1 MIETYCDTI
10 LVVDDNQAILTALK
24 ISLAGAFRRVLTL
37 ESPDNLVATL
47 KKEDVDVVLLDMN
60 FSLGVNTGHAGLFW
74 LRTLKKL
81 YPDTPVVLM
90 TAYADVQ
97 LAVKGL
103 KNGAADFVT
112 KPWDNDEL
120 IRTLRDAVEKNRVVV
135 PLDKMEQQHVHR
147 VVEQCHGNM
156 SRAAE
161 LLGITRQTLYRK
173 LKTDN
178 WPQTFKYNTTRY
190 GTLLYYSISH
200 RHPRSDNPLGVAPP
214 AASLLS
220 CTADA

>member
-1 MIETYCDTI
+1 MKIIHFVYECRFSLCVQEKDVTLPYLIKTEIIMAEETRKYTLGGYMIETYCDTI
-10 LVVDDNQAILTALK
+10 LVVDDNQAILTTLK
-24 ISLAGAFRRVLTL
+24 ICLAGAFRRVLTL

-60 FSLGVNTGHAGLFW
+60 FSLGVNTGQDGLFW

-135 PLDKMEQQHVHR
+135 PLDKLEQQHVHR

-178 WPQTFKYNTTRY
+178 
-190 GTLLYYSISH
+190 
-200 RHPRSDNPLGVAPP
+200 
-214 AASLLS
+214 
-220 CTADA
+220 